1 MAKLKLV
8 FQKIKCILCLKCI
21 PVIQKKDLK
30 RLFKRL
36 VLYSKMIVLLKLTNI
51 LLMSLSKFS
60 GDSCQYWMDFHKMKI
75 TSPYYPQYY
84 FTDGIGCEWLIKTT
98 KGNIISLEFNNF
110 EVRISTK
117 LRAE

>member
-1 MAKLKLV
+1 M
-8 FQKIKCILCLKCI
+8 
-21 PVIQKKDLK
+21 DLTK
-30 RLFKRL
+30 R
-36 VLYSKMIVLLKLTNI
+36 T
-51 LLMSLSKFS
+51 
-60 GDSCQYWMDFHKMKI
+60 I